1 MSQQINLFNPVFRRR
16 GFSFAAANSMLYGLG
31 IVIAIA
37 MLYGVYQDYRTRE
50 LARRAQE
57 VARQHGE
64 ATARRDKLVAQQAGQ
79 KPNAALENELN
90 QLEWRLRGR
99 QDVVEAL
106 NSGAVG
112 TTGGFSD
119 YMRAFSRQT
128 VNGLWLT
135 GFDIASSGSELAI
148 QGRTLSAD
156 LVPSYLKRLNQEPV
170 LQGRQFAALRISQ
183 PKADPAAVAQR
194 EQAAKDEKKAEAPK
208 ADAAPK
214 DDKTG
219 KDALSA
225 PPRYLEF
232 SISTSGPVETGQ
244 KTPVPT
250 PAPLAAS
257 ALSQA
262 KSAPDTADVLGAAV
276 SASGGKTETAK

>member
-1 MSQQINLFNPVFRRR
+1 MSQQINLFNPIFRKH
-16 GFSFAAANSMLYGLG
+16 GFSSTSANSMLYGLG

-37 MLYGVYQDYRTRE
+37 MSYGVYQDYRTRE
-50 LARRAQE
+50 LARQAQE

-64 ATARRDKLVAQQAGQ
+64 ATARREKLVAQQAGQ
-79 KPNAALENELN
+79 KPNAALEIELN

-99 QDVVEAL
+99 QDIVDAL

-112 TTGGFSD
+112 ITGGFSD

-135 GFDIASSGSELAI
+135 GFDIASSGNELAI

-156 LVPSYLKRLNQEPV
+156 LVPSYLKRLNQEPA

-183 PKADPAAVAQR
+183 PKADPAVAAQR
-194 EQAAKDEKKAEAPK
+194 EQAAKDEKKADAQK
-208 ADAAPK
+208 AGAAPK
-214 DDKTG
+214 D
-219 KDALSA
+219 ALPA
-225 PPRYLEF
+225 LPRYLEF
-232 SISTSGPVETGQ
+232 SISTSGPLETGQ
-244 KTPVPT
+244 KISPPT

-262 KSAPDTADVLGAAV
+262 KSTPDTADVLGAAV
-276 SASGGKTETAK
+276 SASGGRTETAK